1 MNKKSPLRLL
11 TRIRQNHSL
20 TYHKRFFHP
29 SPRLYQQSVYASPD
43 GSGEDDSNDRKERAP
58 LNFGLVIVPQQKA
71 YVIERLGRFLKIL
84 EPGLNFLIPFVD
96 TISYVHSLKEEA
108 VTMTRQHAITRDN
121 VTIEIDGV
129 LYLRIVDPEK
139 ASYGVRDPYYAVTQ
153 LAQTTMRSELGKMT
167 LDKTFE
173 ERENLNSSIVASLNE
188 ATDAWGVVC
197 LRYEIRDIKPPQT
210 VRLAMEMQAE
220 AERKKR
226 AQILESE
233 AEQQSNINIAQ
244 GMQKARILE
253 AEGEAKSIELKALAT
268 AEAITKISGAIGSSN
283 GHHAVVLRVAE
294 QYVEAFGNIA
304 KTGTTMLLPAAA
316 DNPASMVAQA
326 MSIYKNVNEHTAKET
341 TKIESGSAM
350 STEDLFVPA
359 DKP

>member
-20 TYHKRFFHP
+20 NYHKRFFHP

-43 GSGEDDSNDRKERAP
+43 GSGEDDQSDRKERTP

-71 YVIERLGRFLKIL
+71 YVIERLGRFIKTL

-139 ASYGVRDPYYAVTQ
+139 ASYGVRDPFNAVTQ

-188 ATDAWGVVC
+188 ATEAWGVVC

-226 AQILESE
+226 AQILDSE

-244 GMQKARILE
+244 GMQRARILE

-283 GHHAVVLRVAE
+283 GHHAVSLRVAE

-304 KTGTTMLLPAAA
+304 KAGTTMLLPAAA

-326 MSIYKNVNEHTAKET
+326 MSIYKNVTEHTAKET
-341 TKIESGSAM
+341 TRIESGSGT